1 MTTFDELAIAYD
13 STIDW
18 ESRLAREIP
27 FLKECIA
34 KDRARV
40 LDMAC
45 GSGRHAIALAREN
58 HNVTGFD
65 NSKSMIQIARSL
77 ADSEGATVD
86 FLVEDMLH
94 MGRFADEK
102 YDLIYCIGNSLEL
115 LNDLNALEK
124 VFKLVHKS
132 LKDGG
137 TFVFQILNFEEII
150 ASDFRFMPSK
160 SGKLDTGEE
169 VIFNRFFDHKVGKNY
184 SNLVFTSIIRSDN
197 NWISEINTQNVLRL
211 DFNIVDNLLTRSN
224 FRDIIVFSDYS
235 GDGFVQTLHRNMIVK
250 VRK

>member
-1 MTTFDELAIAYD
+1 MTTFDELAMAYD
-13 STIDW
+13 SAIDW
-18 ESRLAREIP
+18 ESRLDREIP

-58 HNVTGFD
+58 HNVTAFD
-65 NSKSMIQIARSL
+65 NSRSMIQIARSL
-77 ADSEGATVD
+77 ADSEGATVN
-86 FLVEDMLH
+86 FVVEDMLH
-94 MGRFADEK
+94 MERIVDEK
-102 YDLIYCIGNSLEL
+102 FDLIYCLGNSLAL

-124 VFKLVHKS
+124 VFQLVHKS
-132 LKDGG
+132 LQDGG
-137 TFVFQILNFEEII
+137 TFVFQILNFEEIM
-150 ASDFRFMPSK
+150 ASDFRLMPPK
-160 SGKLDTGEE
+160 SGELDTGEE
-169 VIFNRFFDHKVGKNY
+169 VIFNRFFEHKVGENY
-184 SNLVFTSIIRSDN
+184 SNLVFTSIIKRDN
-197 NWISEINTQNVLRL
+197 NWTSEITIQKVLRL
-211 DFNIVDNLLTRSN
+211 DFDIVDNLLTKNN